1 MSIKSQHVTKNL
13 WVAVATAAAAILP
26 VAQASVASADETANT
41 NTNTSWRAKSVE
53 DVKAVLLKAG
63 TEYTV
68 QSGDTLSTIAAAT
81 DETVDQ
87 IAKANGLSNIH
98 FITVGE
104 TLKLHTADDQTVADE
119 PATTA
124 TAAEDVVADEAA
136 ATTDEPAVVAMDAA
150 SQPAVAAPTY
160 NTAGNSYPAGQCTW
174 FVKNALSWV
183 GNNWG
188 NAAGWGASAAAAGR
202 VVDGTPAAG
211 AVAVFAPGQAGAGA
225 LGHVAVVDSVNSDG
239 TITISEGNYAGM
251 AYHVRTISAAGW
263 QYIH

>member
-1 MSIKSQHVTKNL
+1 MSIKSQNVTKSL
-13 WVAVATAAAAILP
+13 WVAVATAAAAIVPMSQGSL
-26 VAQASVASADETANT
+26 ASADETSNTST

-53 DVKAVLLKAG
+53 DVKAVLLTAG

-104 TLKLHTADDQTVADE
+104 TLKLHTAADQTADE
-119 PATTA
+119 AVAPATTD
-124 TAAEDVVADEAA
+124 AAPQVVAQPAVE
-136 ATTDEPAVVAMDAA
+136 TPAVVATDAA

-160 NTAGNSYPAGQCTW
+160 STAGNSYPAGQCTW

-188 NAAGWGASAAAAGR
+188 NASGWGASAAAAGR
-202 VVDGTPAAG
+202 AVNGTPAAG